1 MKIVTYNVQWFKG
14 LDNVVDI
21 ARVLNVAR
29 EMADFDALCLQEVA
43 VNYISLT
50 GNLQPDQP
58 AIVKQLLPGFEV
70 FFSPAIDELL
80 PCGTMRQQF
89 GNLIATRLP
98 VRQVQ
103 HTPLP
108 YPNPPV
114 AQPTPSMQRI
124 ALTCTV
130 QAPWGPVRLITSHL
144 EYYNQV
150 MRHAQTRALRDLHLQ
165 GCALAAQPSKTEQG
179 TPYQP
184 KPLTTDTIICG
195 DFNFESDSD
204 EYATMIQTGDGQTG
218 DGQTGAGQTGGKQTG
233 DKQTGG
239 AQTVATRPY
248 CKCNLVNSFDVLHPG
263 KAYPSTFR
271 LFDRTYGP
279 EPVGC
284 DFFFVSDSLAHRVKG
299 FAVNQVTQA
308 SDHQP
313 VLLELA

>member
-29 EMADFDALCLQEVA
+29 ELADFDALCLQEVA
-43 VNYISLT
+43 VNYLNLT
-50 GNLQPDQP
+50 GTKRPNQP
-58 AIVKQLLPGFEV
+58 ALVKQLLPGFEV
-70 FFSPAIDELL
+70 FFSPAIDELS

-108 YPNPPV
+108 YPNPV
-114 AQPTPSMQRI
+114 TAEPTPSMQRI
-124 ALTCTV
+124 ALSCTV
-130 QAPWGPVRLITSHL
+130 QAPWGSVRLITSHL
-144 EYYNQV
+144 EYYNQA
-150 MRHAQTRALRDLHLQ
+150 MRHAQTQALRDLHLQ
-165 GCALAAQPSKTEQG
+165 GCALAAQPTKTEQG

-195 DFNFESDSD
+195 DFNFEPGSE
-204 EYATMIQTGDGQTG
+204 EYATML
-218 DGQTGAGQTGGKQTG
+218 QTGAE
-233 DKQTGG
+233 
-239 AQTVATRPY
+239 
-248 CKCNLVNSFDVLHPG
+248 CNLVNSFDVLHPG
-263 KAYPSTFR
+263 TPYPSTFR
-271 LFDRTYGP
+271 LFDRSYGP

-284 DFFFVSDSLAHRVKG
+284 DFFFISDSLVHRVKR
-299 FAVNQVTQA
+299 FEVNQVTQA

-313 VLLELA
+313 VLLELR

>member
-1 MKIVTYNVQWFKG
+1 

-29 EMADFDALCLQEVA
+29 EMADFDALCMQEVA
-43 VNYISLT
+43 VNYTALT
-50 GNLQPDQP
+50 GTLQPNQP

-70 FFSPAIDELL
+70 FFSPAIDELS

-144 EYYNQV
+144 EYYNQI
-150 MRHAQTRALRDLHLQ
+150 MRHAQARALRDLHLQ

-195 DFNFESDSD
+195 DFNFERDSE
-204 EYATMIQTGDGQTG
+204 EYASMI
-218 DGQTGAGQTGGKQTG
+218 
-233 DKQTGG
+233 QTGG
-239 AQTVATRPY
+239 AQTDLAQTGAAG
-248 CKCNLVNSFDVLHPG
+248 NLVDSFDVLHPG
-263 KAYPSTFR
+263 AAYPSTFR

-284 DFFFVSDSLAHRVKG
+284 DFFFVSNSLAHRVKG
-299 FAVNQVTQA
+299 FAVNQMTQA

-313 VLLELA
+313 VLLELN

>member
-29 EMADFDALCLQEVA
+29 ELADFDALCLQEVA
-43 VNYISLT
+43 VNYLNLT
-50 GNLQPDQP
+50 GTRQPNQP
-58 AIVKQLLPGFEV
+58 ALVKQLLPGFEV
-70 FFSPAIDELL
+70 FFSPAIDELS

-150 MRHAQTRALRDLHLQ
+150 MRHAQTLALRDLHVQ
-165 GCALAAQPSKTEQG
+165 GCSLAAQPSKTEQG

-195 DFNFESDSD
+195 DFNFEPHSE
-204 EYATMIQTGDGQTG
+204 EYACMIQR
-218 DGQTGAGQTGGKQTG
+218 GAE
-233 DKQTGG
+233 
-239 AQTVATRPY
+239 
-248 CKCNLVNSFDVLHPG
+248 CNLVNSFDVLHPG
-263 KAYPSTFR
+263 TPYPSTFR
-271 LFDRTYGP
+271 LFDRSYGP

-284 DFFFVSDSLAHRVKG
+284 DFFFVSDSLSHRVKR
-299 FAVNQVTQA
+299 FEVNQVTQA

-313 VLLELA
+313 VLLELS

>member
-21 ARVLNVAR
+21 ARVINVAR
-29 EMADFDALCLQEVA
+29 DMADFDALCMQEVA
-43 VNYISLT
+43 VNYATLT
-50 GNLQPDQP
+50 GTVHPNQP

-70 FFSPAIDELL
+70 FFSPAIDELS

-184 KPLTTDTIICG
+184 KPLTTDTVICG
-195 DFNFESDSD
+195 DFNFEPDSE
-204 EYATMIQTGDGQTG
+204 EYATMIQTGEGQA
-218 DGQTGAGQTGGKQTG
+218 GA
-233 DKQTGG
+233 KQTGG
-239 AQTVATRPY
+239 AQTGAVQTET
-248 CKCNLVNSFDVLHPG
+248 KCHLVNSFDVLHPG
-263 KAYPSTFR
+263 KPYPSTFR
-271 LFDRTYGP
+271 IFDRTYGP

-284 DFFFVSDSLAHRVKG
+284 DFFFVSNSLTHRVKG

>member
-21 ARVLNVAR
+21 ARVLKVAR
-29 EMADFDALCLQEVA
+29 EMADFDAICMQEVA
-43 VNYISLT
+43 VNYTALT
-50 GNLQPDQP
+50 GTLHPDQP

-70 FFSPAIDELL
+70 FFSPAIDELS

-108 YPNPPV
+108 YPNPPM

-130 QAPWGPVRLITSHL
+130 QAPWGPVRLMTSHL

-195 DFNFESDSD
+195 DFNFEPDSE
-204 EYATMIQTGDGQTG
+204 EYATMIQTGDGQT
-218 DGQTGAGQTGGKQTG
+218 DAKQTG
-233 DKQTGG
+233 V
-239 AQTVATRPY
+239 AQTDVAQTDAR
-248 CKCNLVNSFDVLHPG
+248 CNLVNSFDVLHPS

-284 DFFFVSDSLAHRVKG
+284 DFFFVSDSLARRVKG

-313 VLLELA
+313 VLLELSA

>member
-21 ARVLNVAR
+21 ARVINVAS
-29 EMADFDALCLQEVA
+29 EMADFDVLCLQEVA
-43 VNYISLT
+43 VNYTALT
-50 GNLQPDQP
+50 GTVHPNQP
-58 AIVKQLLPGFEV
+58 AIVQQLLPGFEV
-70 FFSPAIDELL
+70 FFSPAIDELS

-144 EYYNQV
+144 EYYNQE

-179 TPYQP
+179 TPYQA
-184 KPLTTDTIICG
+184 KPLTNDTIICG
-195 DFNFESDSD
+195 DFNFEPDSE
-204 EYATMIQTGDGQTG
+204 EYATMIQTDDGEMGTKPPGVAQA
-218 DGQTGAGQTGGKQTG
+218 GA
-233 DKQTGG
+233 
-239 AQTVATRPY
+239 AQTETR
-248 CKCNLVNSFDVLHPG
+248 CNLVNSFDVLHPG
-263 KAYPSTFR
+263 KPYPSTFR

-299 FAVNQVTQA
+299 FAVNRVTQA

>member
-1 MKIVTYNVQWFKG
+1 LKIVTYNVQWFKG

-21 ARVLNVAR
+21 ARVLDVAR
-29 EMADFDALCLQEVA
+29 EMADFDAICMQEVA
-43 VNYISLT
+43 VNYTALT
-50 GNLQPDQP
+50 GIDQPDQP

-70 FFSPAIDELL
+70 FFSPAIDELS

-89 GNLIATRLP
+89 GNLIATRVP

-108 YPNPPV
+108 YPNPPM

-150 MRHAQTRALRDLHLQ
+150 MRHAQTRALRDMHLQ
-165 GCALAAQPSKTEQG
+165 GCALVAQPSKTEQG

-195 DFNFESDSD
+195 DFNFEPDSD
-204 EYATMIQTGDGQTG
+204 EYATMIQAGTTQTE
-218 DGQTGAGQTGGKQTG
+218 
-233 DKQTGG
+233 
-239 AQTVATRPY
+239 TR
-248 CKCNLVNSFDVLHPG
+248 CNLVNSFDVLHPG
-263 KAYPSTFR
+263 KPYPSTFR
-271 LFDRTYGP
+271 LLDRTYGP

-284 DFFFVSDSLAHRVKG
+284 DFFFVSDPLAHRVKG

>member
-43 VNYISLT
+43 VNYTALT
-50 GNLQPDQP
+50 GTVQPDQP

-70 FFSPAIDELL
+70 FFSPAIDELSS
-80 PCGTMRQQF
+80 CGTMRQQF

-184 KPLTTDTIICG
+184 KPLTIDTIICG
-195 DFNFESDSD
+195 DFNFEPDSE
-204 EYATMIQTGDGQTG
+204 EYASMLQTGG
-218 DGQTGAGQTGGKQTG
+218 GQTGAKQSGDAQTGVDQIET
-233 DKQTGG
+233 
-239 AQTVATRPY
+239 
-248 CKCNLVNSFDVLHPG
+248 KCNLVNSFDVLHPG

-313 VLLELA
+313 VLLELN

>member
-1 MKIVTYNVQWFKG
+1 
-14 LDNVVDI
+14 
-21 ARVLNVAR
+21 
-29 EMADFDALCLQEVA
+29 
-43 VNYISLT
+43 
-50 GNLQPDQP
+50 
-58 AIVKQLLPGFEV
+58 
-70 FFSPAIDELL
+70 
-80 PCGTMRQQF
+80 MRQQF

-103 HTPLP
+103 QTPLP
-108 YPNPPV
+108 SPNPPV
-114 AQPTPSMQRI
+114 TQPTPSMQRI
-124 ALTCTV
+124 ALTCIV

-150 MRHAQTRALRDLHLQ
+150 MRHAQTQALRELHLQ

-195 DFNFESDSD
+195 DFNFEPDSE
-204 EYATMIQTGDGQTG
+204 EYATML
-218 DGQTGAGQTGGKQTG
+218 QTGA
-233 DKQTGG
+233 
-239 AQTVATRPY
+239 A
-248 CKCNLVNSFDVLHPG
+248 CNLVNSFDILHPG
-263 KAYPSTFR
+263 ATYPSTFR

-313 VLLELA
+313 VLLELN

>member
-21 ARVLNVAR
+21 ARVINVAR
-29 EMADFDALCLQEVA
+29 DMADFDAICMQEVA
-43 VNYISLT
+43 VNYTTLT
-50 GNLQPDQP
+50 GTAHPNQPV
-58 AIVKQLLPGFEV
+58 IVKQLLPGFEV
-70 FFSPAIDELL
+70 FFSPAIDELS

-150 MRHAQTRALRDLHLQ
+150 MRQAQTCALRDLHLQ
-165 GCALAAQPSKTEQG
+165 GCSLAAQPSKTEQG

-195 DFNFESDSD
+195 DFNFEPDSE
-204 EYATMIQTGDGQTG
+204 EYASMIQTGG
-218 DGQTGAGQTGGKQTG
+218 GQTGAVQTSGGQTGAV
-233 DKQTGG
+233 QTGG
-239 AQTVATRPY
+239 GQTDSVQTGVAG
-248 CKCNLVNSFDVLHPG
+248 NLVNSFNVLHPG

-284 DFFFVSDSLAHRVKG
+284 DFFFVSHSLTHRVKG

-313 VLLELA
+313 VLLELT

>member
-21 ARVLNVAR
+21 ARVLKVAR
-29 EMADFDALCLQEVA
+29 EMADFDAICMQEVA
-43 VNYISLT
+43 VNYTALT
-50 GNLQPDQP
+50 GTLQPDQP

-70 FFSPAIDELL
+70 FFSPAIDELS
-80 PCGTMRQQF
+80 PCGTRRQQF

-150 MRHAQTRALRDLHLQ
+150 MRHAQTRALRDLHVQ

-195 DFNFESDSD
+195 DFNFEPDSE
-204 EYATMIQTGDGQTG
+204 EYASML
-218 DGQTGAGQTGGKQTG
+218 QTGGGQADSVQIG
-233 DKQTGG
+233 SAG
-239 AQTVATRPY
+239 
-248 CKCNLVNSFDVLHPG
+248 NLVNSFNVLHPG
-263 KAYPSTFR
+263 AVYPSTFR

-284 DFFFVSDSLAHRVKG
+284 DFFFVSESLAPRVKG

-313 VLLELA
+313 VLLELN

>member
-1 MKIVTYNVQWFKG
+1 MKVVTYNVQWFKG

-29 EMADFDALCLQEVA
+29 EMADFDALCMQEVA
-43 VNYISLT
+43 VNYTALT
-50 GNLQPDQP
+50 GTLQPNQP

-70 FFSPAIDELL
+70 FFSPAIDELS

-114 AQPTPSMQRI
+114 TQPTPSMQRI

-150 MRHAQTRALRDLHLQ
+150 MRHAQTQALRELHLQ

-195 DFNFESDSD
+195 DFNFESDSE
-204 EYATMIQTGDGQTG
+204 EYATMLQTD
-218 DGQTGAGQTGGKQTG
+218 AS
-233 DKQTGG
+233 
-239 AQTVATRPY
+239 
-248 CKCNLVNSFDVLHPG
+248 CNLVNSFDILHPG
-263 KAYPSTFR
+263 ATYPSTFR

-284 DFFFVSDSLAHRVKG
+284 DFFFVSDSLAPRVKG

-313 VLLELA
+313 VLLELN

>member
-21 ARVLNVAR
+21 ARTLRVAR

-43 VNYISLT
+43 VNYPALT
-50 GNLQPDQP
+50 GIAQPDQP
-58 AIVKQLLPGFEV
+58 AMVKQLLPGFEV
-70 FFSPAIDELL
+70 FFSPAIDELS

-98 VRQVQ
+98 VKQVQ

-108 YPNPPV
+108 YPNP
-114 AQPTPSMQRI
+114 AMSQPTPSMQRI

-130 QAPWGPVRLITSHL
+130 QAPWGPVRLITTHL
-144 EYYNQV
+144 EYYNQI

-165 GCALAAQPSKTEQG
+165 GCALAAQPAKTEQG

-195 DFNFESDSD
+195 DFNFEPGSI
-204 EYATMIQTGDGQTG
+204 EYASMLQTD
-218 DGQTGAGQTGGKQTG
+218 A
-233 DKQTGG
+233 
-239 AQTVATRPY
+239 A
-248 CKCNLVNSFDVLHPG
+248 CNLVNSFNVLHPD
-263 KAYPSTFR
+263 ATYPPTFR

-284 DFFFVSDSLAHRVKG
+284 DFFFVSDTLAHRVKD
-299 FAVNQVTQA
+299 FAVNQETQA

-313 VLLELA
+313 VLLELT

>member
-21 ARVLNVAR
+21 ARVINVAR
-29 EMADFDALCLQEVA
+29 DMADFDAICMQEVA
-43 VNYISLT
+43 VNYTALT
-50 GNLQPDQP
+50 GTAHPNQP

-70 FFSPAIDELL
+70 FFSPAIDELS

-89 GNLIATRLP
+89 GNLIATRLQ

-108 YPNPPV
+108 YPNPPM

-124 ALTCTV
+124 ALTCTI

-195 DFNFESDSD
+195 DFNFEPDSE
-204 EYATMIQTGDGQTG
+204 EYATMIQTSDGQTSA
-218 DGQTGAGQTGGKQTG
+218 TQTG
-233 DKQTGG
+233 D
-239 AQTVATRPY
+239 AQTSAAQTET
-248 CKCNLVNSFDVLHPG
+248 KCNLVNSFDVLHPG

-284 DFFFVSDSLAHRVKG
+284 DFFFVSDSLANRVKG

-313 VLLELA
+313 VLLELGA

>member
-1 MKIVTYNVQWFKG
+1 MKVVTYNVQWFKG

-21 ARVLNVAR
+21 ARVINVAR

-43 VNYISLT
+43 VNYTALT
-50 GNLQPDQP
+50 GTLQPDQP

-70 FFSPAIDELL
+70 FFSPAIDELS

-108 YPNPPV
+108 YPNPPM

-124 ALTCTV
+124 ALTCTL

-150 MRHAQTRALRDLHLQ
+150 MRHAQTCALRDLHLQ

-184 KPLTTDTIICG
+184 KPLTTD
-195 DFNFESDSD
+195 FNFEPDSE
-204 EYATMIQTGDGQTG
+204 EYASMLQIG
-218 DGQTGAGQTGGKQTG
+218 DGQTGAKQTG
-233 DKQTGG
+233 D
-239 AQTVATRPY
+239 AQTIAA
-248 CKCNLVNSFDVLHPG
+248 CNLVNSFDVLHPG
-263 KAYPSTFR
+263 KAYPSPFR

-299 FAVNQVTQA
+299 FAVNQVSQA

-313 VLLELA
+313 VLLELGA

>member
-21 ARVLNVAR
+21 ARVINVAR
-29 EMADFDALCLQEVA
+29 DMADFDALCMQEVA
-43 VNYISLT
+43 VNYATLT
-50 GNLQPDQP
+50 GTVHPNQP

-70 FFSPAIDELL
+70 FFSPAIDELS

-184 KPLTTDTIICG
+184 KPLTTDTVICG
-195 DFNFESDSD
+195 DFNFEPDSE
-204 EYATMIQTGDGQTG
+204 EYASMVQTGGDQT
-218 DGQTGAGQTGGKQTG
+218 DPVQTGA
-233 DKQTGG
+233 
-239 AQTVATRPY
+239 AR
-248 CKCNLVNSFDVLHPG
+248 NLVNSFNVLHPG
-263 KAYPSTFR
+263 AAYPSTFR

-284 DFFFVSDSLAHRVKG
+284 DFFFVSNSLTHRVKG

>member
-21 ARVLNVAR
+21 ARVINVAR

-43 VNYISLT
+43 VNYTALT
-50 GNLQPDQP
+50 GTLQPDQP
-58 AIVKQLLPGFEV
+58 AIVKQLLPGFEI
-70 FFSPAIDELL
+70 FFSPAIDELS

-89 GNLIATRLP
+89 GNLIASRLP

-150 MRHAQTRALRDLHLQ
+150 MRHAQTRALRDLHVQ

-195 DFNFESDSD
+195 DFNFEPDSE
-204 EYATMIQTGDGQTG
+204 EYATMTQAGDGITGAQASAAAQGGVVHTGAAQTGT
-218 DGQTGAGQTGGKQTG
+218 
-233 DKQTGG
+233 
-239 AQTVATRPY
+239 AQTQSTG
-248 CKCNLVNSFDVLHPG
+248 KLFNSFDLLHSG
-263 KAYPSTFR
+263 AAYPSTFR

-299 FAVNQVTQA
+299 FAVNQTTQA

-313 VLLELA
+313 VLLELE

>member
-21 ARVLNVAR
+21 ARVLKVAR
-29 EMADFDALCLQEVA
+29 EMADFDAICMQEVA
-43 VNYISLT
+43 VNYTALT
-50 GNLQPDQP
+50 GTLQPDQP

-70 FFSPAIDELL
+70 FFSPAIDELS

-179 TPYQP
+179 SPYQP

-195 DFNFESDSD
+195 DFNFEPDSE
-204 EYATMIQTGDGQTG
+204 EYASML
-218 DGQTGAGQTGGKQTG
+218 QTGGGQADSVQIG
-233 DKQTGG
+233 SAG
-239 AQTVATRPY
+239 
-248 CKCNLVNSFDVLHPG
+248 NLVNSFNVLHPG
-263 KAYPSTFR
+263 AAYPSTFR

-284 DFFFVSDSLAHRVKG
+284 DFFFVSESLAPRVEG

-313 VLLELA
+313 VLLELN

>member
-21 ARVLNVAR
+21 ARVINVAR
-29 EMADFDALCLQEVA
+29 DMADFDAICMQEVA
-43 VNYISLT
+43 VNYATLT
-50 GNLQPDQP
+50 GTVHPNQP

-70 FFSPAIDELL
+70 FFSPAIDELS

-184 KPLTTDTIICG
+184 KPLTTDTVICG
-195 DFNFESDSD
+195 DFNFEPDSE
-204 EYATMIQTGDGQTG
+204 EYASMVRTGGGQT
-218 DGQTGAGQTGGKQTG
+218 DQVQTGAAG
-233 DKQTGG
+233 
-239 AQTVATRPY
+239 
-248 CKCNLVNSFDVLHPG
+248 NLVNSFNVLHPG
-263 KAYPSTFR
+263 AAYPSTFR

-284 DFFFVSDSLAHRVKG
+284 DFFFVSNSLTHRVKG

>member
-14 LDNVVDI
+14 IDGVVDI
-21 ARVLNVAR
+21 ARVINVAR
-29 EMADFDALCLQEVA
+29 EMADFDAICMQEVA
-43 VNYISLT
+43 VNYTALT
-50 GNLQPDQP
+50 GTRQANQPE
-58 AIVKQLLPGFEV
+58 IVRQLLPGFEV
-70 FFSPAIDELL
+70 FFSPAIDELS

-108 YPNPPV
+108 YPNPITP
-114 AQPTPSMQRI
+114 QPTPSMQRI
-124 ALTCTV
+124 ALTCIL
-130 QAPWGPVRLITSHL
+130 QASWGPVRLITSHL

-150 MRHAQTRALRDLHLQ
+150 MRHAQARALRDLHLQ
-165 GCALAAQPSKTEQG
+165 GCSLATYPSKTEPG

-195 DFNFESDSD
+195 DFNFESGSE
-204 EYATMIQTGDGQTG
+204 EYATITEAVT
-218 DGQTGAGQTGGKQTG
+218 TGGGTARSEGVHQ
-233 DKQTGG
+233 
-239 AQTVATRPY
+239 
-248 CKCNLVNSFDVLHPG
+248 LLNSFDVLQPG
-263 KAYPSTFR
+263 RNYPATFR

-284 DFFFVSDSLAHRVKG
+284 DFFFVSDSLAHRVKS
-299 FAVNQVTQA
+299 FSVNQVTQA

-313 VLLELA
+313 VLLEIE